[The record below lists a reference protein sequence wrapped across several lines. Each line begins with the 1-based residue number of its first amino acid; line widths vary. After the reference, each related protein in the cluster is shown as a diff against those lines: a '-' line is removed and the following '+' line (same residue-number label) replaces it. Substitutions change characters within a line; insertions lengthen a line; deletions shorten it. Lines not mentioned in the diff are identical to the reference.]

1 MTNSASV
8 IDLYDS
14 LLAAEDERARAKI
27 IATAFERLEDRYPE
41 LKDMVTASGLRETE
55 LRMQKEIEQIRL
67 RIEEVRSELGKE
79 IEQVRADLTKE
90 IEQVRLRIE
99 EVRSELIQEIERV
112 RTETAKDIAQLRN
125 DLTAEIALGNQK
137 VLRWTTGLLFAQLLT
152 ILAALLGL
160 NFL

>member
-14 LLAAEDERARAKI
+14 LLAAEDERARARI

-41 LKDMVTASGLRETE
+41 LKDMVIASGLRETE
-55 LRMQKEIEQIRL
+55 LRLQKEIEQVRL

-79 IEQVRADLTKE
+79 IEQVRADLIKE
-90 IEQVRLRIE
+90 IEQ
-99 EVRSELIQEIERV
+99 V